1 MENLKAMRQ
10 MFKSTDPTA
19 L

>member
-10 MFKSTDPTA
+10 MFKSTEPTG